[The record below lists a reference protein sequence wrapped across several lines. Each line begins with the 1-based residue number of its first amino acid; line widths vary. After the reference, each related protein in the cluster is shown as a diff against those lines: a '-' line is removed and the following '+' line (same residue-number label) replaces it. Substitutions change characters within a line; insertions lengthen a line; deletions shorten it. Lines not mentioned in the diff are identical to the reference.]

1 MAVPAFLHPFARPS
15 QTEFTSIVRGEG
27 AVVWDVQGNRYV
39 DALASLWFC
48 GVGHGRTEIA
58 DAVARQLG
66 TLAAFHA
73 FERFTNEPA
82 DELCRTLAALAPMAG
97 ARVFLTSSGSEAV
110 DSAMKLARMAQVRAG
125 HPERTLVVSRNHGY
139 HGVTYGGMTVQ
150 GLPLNKEGFGP
161 GVGDVEQVDHGDI
174 EDAARLFAD
183 RGERVAA
190 VIAEPVIGAGGVY
203 PPAPGYLEGLRRL
216 CDDHGA
222 YLILDEVITGFG
234 RLGSWWGAERFD
246 IRPDLVTFAKGV
258 TSGYQ
263 PLGGVILAPSVT
275 GPLEEDPS
283 FVLRHGHTY
292 SGHPAAC
299 VAALAVIDILR
310 REELAA
316 RAVAIGERLGA
327 GLGALVDD
335 GVLASVRGDRGMWA
349 GVLADDRAVEVRDEM
364 MRRGVIARFLGTSA
378 IAFCPPLV
386 IGDDDLDRCVEALHD
401 AVTGLP

>member
-1 MAVPAFLHPFARPS
+1 M
-15 QTEFTSIVRGEG
+15 
-27 AVVWDVQGNRYV
+27 
-39 DALASLWFC
+39 
-48 GVGHGRTEIA
+48 
-58 DAVARQLG
+58 
-66 TLAAFHA
+66 
-73 FERFTNEPA
+73 
-82 DELCRTLAALAPMAG
+82 
-97 ARVFLTSSGSEAV
+97 
-110 DSAMKLARMAQVRAG
+110 
-125 HPERTLVVSRNHGY
+125 
-139 HGVTYGGMTVQ
+139 
-150 GLPLNKEGFGP
+150 
-161 GVGDVEQVDHGDI
+161 
-174 EDAARLFAD
+174 
-183 RGERVAA
+183 
-190 VIAEPVIGAGGVY
+190 
-203 PPAPGYLEGLRRL
+203 
-216 CDDHGA
+216 
-222 YLILDEVITGFG
+222 
-234 RLGSWWGAERFD
+234 
-246 IRPDLVTFAKGV
+246 TFAKGV

-275 GPLEEDPS
+275 GPLEEDPT